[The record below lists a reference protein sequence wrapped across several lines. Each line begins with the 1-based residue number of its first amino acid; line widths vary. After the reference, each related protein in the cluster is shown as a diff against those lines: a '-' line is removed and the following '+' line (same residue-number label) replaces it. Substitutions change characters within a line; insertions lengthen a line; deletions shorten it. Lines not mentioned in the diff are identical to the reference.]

1 MSHRGNGF
9 TGLGT
14 ALVGACGGAAANLVR
29 RRELMLRSGG
39 RVRYVALPVSL
50 QIAALVLLAA
60 AGWWVART
68 TYISLGYH
76 TIIAGKDGEIE
87 RMARANEQ
95 LLDTIAKLRSR
106 YSDVADTLTRNQHEI
121 AGLMKQKASLQ
132 HDLGQLRAGI
142 GRAND
147 ARVASAAKQVELRKQ
162 VDQLETRLAA
172 SEKHSSELGATLQSA
187 RTALAEAKRT
197 QSNTASAR
205 DALKQRVAGLEKR
218 LVALRETQHRLVGR
232 VARKTEHDIA
242 HIEHIIASI
251 GLNPN
256 KLLAHGDGGAD
267 ESAAADDS
275 TTQVADAADDGNG
288 QGGPF
293 IPYDRGKADIASI
306 APAAG
311 GDAAPISVA
320 LKDYN
325 RRVARW
331 EDLQRLL
338 ISLPLAIPLDHFR
351 LSSGFGKREDP
362 INDRPA
368 MHEGVDLAA
377 PRGTPVHATA
387 PGKVVYAGRDGRYGR
402 VVEIDHGYGIRT
414 LYAHLNR
421 ILVRRHQTVKAGQ
434 KIGKVGDTGRSTGP
448 HLHYGIRVDGKWFDP
463 ERFMKAGKNVFKG

>member
-162 VDQLETRLAA
+162 VGQLETRLAA
-172 SEKHSSELGATLQSA
+172 C
-187 RTALAEAKRT
+187 R
-197 QSNTASAR
+197 R
-205 DALKQRVAGLEKR
+205 DVRWG
-218 LVALRETQHRLVGR
+218 
-232 VARKTEHDIA
+232 
-242 HIEHIIASI
+242 
-251 GLNPN
+251 P
-256 KLLAHGDGGAD
+256 D
-267 ESAAADDS
+267 E
-275 TTQVADAADDGNG
+275 
-288 QGGPF
+288 
-293 IPYDRGKADIASI
+293 
-306 APAAG
+306 
-311 GDAAPISVA
+311 
-320 LKDYN
+320 
-325 RRVARW
+325 
-331 EDLQRLL
+331 
-338 ISLPLAIPLDHFR
+338 PLACHRDILGSDLYPGENR
-351 LSSGFGKREDP
+351 QAG
-362 INDRPA
+362 DRSWI
-368 MHEGVDLAA
+368 HYSRQHCRTIRFQGV
-377 PRGTPVHATA
+377 
-387 PGKVVYAGRDGRYGR
+387 
-402 VVEIDHGYGIRT
+402 
-414 LYAHLNR
+414 
-421 ILVRRHQTVKAGQ
+421 
-434 KIGKVGDTGRSTGP
+434 
-448 HLHYGIRVDGKWFDP
+448 
-463 ERFMKAGKNVFKG
+463 